1 MTQLRVLIFVKQT
14 CPLST
19 MSVCLFSGWRWLWKR
34 GWLLCLLVP
43 KNEIDKNC
51 NRLKKVVHEAK
62 NWMNQKWAQAQV
74 TAGCSL
80 LCYVITPSFLQKLGT
95 LTLWF

>member
-1 MTQLRVLIFVKQT
+1 VADGDCGKE
-14 CPLST
+14 
-19 MSVCLFSGWRWLWKR
+19 

-62 NWMNQKWAQAQV
+62 N
-74 TAGCSL
+74 
-80 LCYVITPSFLQKLGT
+80 
-95 LTLWF
+95 